1 VDRPRIL
8 LVPDLTQL
16 EWRTRP
22 LLEEWA
28 DVASFDAP
36 GVGDEPPPEEFS
48 VDAVVERGLA
58 ELDRLG
64 WDRFVVV
71 ADEFATPAA
80 VRIAIAARD
89 RLAALAL
96 GHACLGFRAE
106 GERPTL
112 NPEVE
117 AAFLQIARTD
127 YRTFVRTMTQATQG
141 AYDDELADTYMELMS
156 QEVAVGYLEAQLEQ
170 EPGEIERSL
179 RGLDVPI
186 LLAEHRGCV
195 MFTREGF
202 EDAVAALPHAESA
215 SYEVKPS
222 TSPEFAAHL
231 REFCAHL
238 RVGEPADA
246 G

>member
-1 VDRPRIL
+1 VNRPRIL

-16 EWRTRP
+16 EWRNRP

-48 VDAVVERGLA
+48 VNAVVERGLA

-64 WDRFVVV
+64 WDRVVVV

-80 VRIAIAARD
+80 IRIANAAED

-96 GHACLGFRAE
+96 GHPCLGLRAE

-117 AAFLQIARTD
+117 AAFLQVARTD
-127 YRTFVRTMTQATQG
+127 FRSYVRAMTQITQG
-141 AYDDELADTYMELMS
+141 AYDDELADKYMERLS
-156 QEVAVGYLEAQLEQ
+156 PEVALGYLEAQLG
-170 EPGEIERSL
+170 GESVERPL
-179 RGLDVPI
+179 RELDVPI
-186 LLAEHRGCV
+186 LLAEHRGCLL
-195 MFTREGF
+195 FTREGY
-202 EDAVAALPHAESA
+202 EDAVAALPDAETA
-215 SYEVKPS
+215 SYELKPS
-222 TSPEFAAHL
+222 TSPEFAADL
-231 REFCAHL
+231 REFCARI
-238 RVGEPADA
+238 RVGQPADA